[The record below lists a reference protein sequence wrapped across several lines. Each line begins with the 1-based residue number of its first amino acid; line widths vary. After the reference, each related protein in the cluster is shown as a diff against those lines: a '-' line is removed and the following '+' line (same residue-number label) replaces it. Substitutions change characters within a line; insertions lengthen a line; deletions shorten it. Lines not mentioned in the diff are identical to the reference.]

1 MIGYWCVVVLML
13 DSVMASCG
21 YEFRQGVFLST
32 TMLPGMFCAKLS
44 LPGALR
50 ASNRRAVAVAGVA
63 GGILVI
69 EWLALLLAHR
79 YIWSGWLPGDGMVFH
94 VLFYNPVFI
103 GLLLAAVL
111 IPERLLDR
119 WIKARLP
126 RMETVSFISERRKV
140 TLPVGELLYVESND
154 TEVFLHTAD
163 GGLYPTRTRISQ
175 WERLLDDR
183 FIRIHRAWL
192 VNAERVSRVT
202 MTDVTIE
209 RVTLEVSR
217 KYRNAVAERFGLH
230 KPAR

>member
-1 MIGYWCVVVLML
+1 MAAAGRTPVFGFADWTRSVAGLCAKTTDMRHSVMIGYWCVVVLML
-13 DSVMASCG
+13 ASVMASCG

-111 IPERLLDR
+111 IPEMLLD
-119 WIKARLP
+119 
-126 RMETVSFISERRKV
+126 
-140 TLPVGELLYVESND
+140 
-154 TEVFLHTAD
+154 H
-163 GGLYPTRTRISQ
+163 
-175 WERLLDDR
+175 
-183 FIRIHRAWL
+183 
-192 VNAERVSRVT
+192 
-202 MTDVTIE
+202 
-209 RVTLEVSR
+209 
-217 KYRNAVAERFGLH
+217 
-230 KPAR
+230 

>member
-13 DSVMASCG
+13 ASVMASCG

-140 TLPVGELLYVESND
+140 TNCSMSNP
-154 TEVFLHTAD
+154 TTRKCFCTRRTA
-163 GGLYPTRTRISQ
+163 GSILREPGFRSGSVC
-175 WERLLDDR
+175 W
-183 FIRIHRAWL
+183 
-192 VNAERVSRVT
+192 
-202 MTDVTIE
+202 TIGSYAST
-209 RVTLEVSR
+209 VLGWSMPS
-217 KYRNAVAERFGLH
+217 GCPGSL
-230 KPAR
+230 

>member
-13 DSVMASCG
+13 ASVMASCG

-111 IPERLLDR
+111 IP
-119 WIKARLP
+119 
-126 RMETVSFISERRKV
+126 
-140 TLPVGELLYVESND
+140 G
-154 TEVFLHTAD
+154 
-163 GGLYPTRTRISQ
+163 
-175 WERLLDDR
+175 
-183 FIRIHRAWL
+183 
-192 VNAERVSRVT
+192 
-202 MTDVTIE
+202 
-209 RVTLEVSR
+209 
-217 KYRNAVAERFGLH
+217 
-230 KPAR
+230 

>member
-1 MIGYWCVVVLML
+1 MSFGRGC
-13 DSVMASCG
+13 S
-21 YEFRQGVFLST
+21 FRRRCC
-32 TMLPGMFCAKLS
+32 PGCSA
-44 LPGALR
+44 PNCRCRGALR

-126 RMETVSFISERRKV
+126 RMETVSFHLGAPQGDASGRRIALCRIQRHGSV
-140 TLPVGELLYVESND
+140 SAHGGRRALSYANPDFAVGAFVGRS
-154 TEVFLHTAD
+154 VHTHPPCLAGQCRAGVPGHYD
-163 GGLYPTRTRISQ
+163 GC
-175 WERLLDDR
+175 D
-183 FIRIHRAWL
+183 HRAGH
-192 VNAERVSRVT
+192 SRSFPEIPQRRRRAFRT
-202 MTDVTIE
+202 
-209 RVTLEVSR
+209 
-217 KYRNAVAERFGLH
+217 A
-230 KPAR
+230 